1 MTTSNV
7 RILFELGFVPKKSL
21 FLLLD
26 YISRP
31 LSTTLYCH
39 VEVLSPA
46 ECRVKPTELCSLPS
60 EVQLSNELFYDPLCW
75 LYPAATNNHYDLVKA
90 GGESLLNI
98 ARESSHTLTS
108 G

>member
-1 MTTSNV
+1 MLV
-7 RILFELGFVPKKSL
+7 V
-21 FLLLD
+21 

-90 GGESLLNI
+90 GRESLLNI
-98 ARESSHTLTS
+98 ARESSHTQRNRSLERLNFLVDY
-108 G
+108 